1 MADKFFQ
8 YEIANLGESKLQNVD
23 FRNNNSPEADA
34 GLVIEFMPVHVKN
47 APVIKFMAFLTNLQ
61 EDFSQAFSQ
70 QQPYGRLDPYYIWQN
85 SKRSIT
91 LGWDIVSSSRDMALR
106 NLNNLNWFLASQYPA
121 YKDAE
126 SATSIAATP
135 IFRVKYANLI
145 SSVKDRNGLL
155 CIIENVSVNPELK
168 SGFIS
173 IDMSSTDKD
182 IRDESG
188 FPKQAD
194 KILVPKNIG
203 LSCTLNVVHETSLGW
218 DVNTGEWRGQTR
230 DGFPYGFGV
239 LRGTM
244 GSAGSRGKDPAAGV
258 SRASSD
264 PRPDAREAAHKQR
277 KTGQTS

>member
-1 MADKFFQ
+1 MAQVTNFKDRIADYAGALAETDDDALKQ
-8 YEIANLGESKLQNVD
+8 YTIDCCQE
-23 FRNNNSPEADA
+23 
-34 GLVIEFMPVHVKN
+34 
-47 APVIKFMAFLTNLQ
+47 VIKLLG
-61 EDFSQAFSQ
+61 SK
-70 QQPYGRLDPYYIWQN
+70 N
-85 SKRSIT
+85 SDDLFKFT
-91 LGWDIVSSSRDMALR
+91 
-106 NLNNLNWFLASQYPA
+106 
-121 YKDAE
+121 
-126 SATSIAATP
+126 
-135 IFRVKYANLI
+135 
-145 SSVKDRNGLL
+145 
-155 CIIENVSVNPELK
+155 LK

-203 LSCTLNVVHETSLGW
+203 LTCTLNVVHETSLGW

-244 GSAGSRGKDPAAGV
+244 GSAGARGKDPAAGV
-258 SRASSD
+258 SKATSD

-277 KTGQTS
+277 KTGKTGT